1 MIRRPENRA
10 ARASRHAL
18 ISYQADLSRS
28 GLMLSRRTKL
38 CCAACFL
45 STAPCLAQA
54 QGDAL
59 RKDASGTS
67 QRPASTQKAP
77 SQARTSSRAYQSSEE
92 ESITVSAKLD
102 HARARIFP
110 SLGAVSYKIDQR
122 QINVT
127 PGGQNASISQYLL
140 RVPGVVQD
148 GNGQIHV
155 RGDHNNL
162 TYRVNGILL
171 PESLNGYA
179 QDLDSRIIQSVSLLT
194 GTLPAQFGFRTAG
207 VIDVTTKTG
216 ASLKENQLGIYGGS
230 YNTINPS
237 LQMGGSKGK
246 WDWFFVTSYN
256 QDNIGIDNPTAS
268 FRPTHDRTR
277 QGKGFT
283 YLSYRVDDQN
293 RISLLGSASYQHFQL
308 PNTTALPIKFDNG
321 LIPPGDQTIQ
331 SRLLRDTQ
339 LEQDYYGVLSWQ
351 HTADRY
357 NMQLSP
363 YISYGRINYNPDRL
377 RDLSFQGIAQ
387 QEMNDYITGGAQFD
401 NSYRLTSDHTLRFG
415 LIGQYTS
422 ERLRTQS
429 LAFATSD
436 EGEQLSRLPMSI
448 YDASGNWA
456 VQAAAYLQDEYRV
469 TRKLT
474 FNYGL
479 RWDQFASNFVN
490 DHQISPRANFV
501 WKVTPK
507 LSAHIGYA
515 RYFAPPSPQYIGLA
529 TLQKFANT
537 TSAPESL
544 IESPL
549 KVEHSHYIDAGIL
562 YKVTPHYQITLDAFN
577 KWAKNLGDIG
587 QFGRAVINT
596 PFSYRTGQVYGAE
609 MSNSWRK
616 GGWSLFGNVSY
627 VHTRAR
633 DINSAEYQFEAAE
646 LAYIKQHAIALDHQA
661 SIAASAGA
669 SYETRHD
676 MAYLDFVYSSG
687 LRSGFANQGTQP
699 QYAVFNIGYQHSF
712 LNTPTHHPIKM
723 RLDIANLFDRR
734 YQIRDGEGVGVFQA
748 QYGRRRAAYMT
759 LITSF

>member
-1 MIRRPENRA
+1 MIRRQDIRA
-10 ARASRHAL
+10 ARASRHAHTT
-18 ISYQADLSRS
+18 YQEVSSRPLLALTRKT
-28 GLMLSRRTKL
+28 GL

-45 STAPCLAQA
+45 TSGPCLARA
-54 QGDAL
+54 QNDKLRIDAPPPSE
-59 RKDASGTS
+59 ASSTEQNATS
-67 QRPASTQKAP
+67 EIRASSHIVPLPKG
-77 SQARTSSRAYQSSEE
+77 
-92 ESITVSAKLD
+92 ESIRVSAKLD
-102 HARARIFP
+102 HARTRIFP
-110 SLGAVSYKIDQR
+110 SLGAVSYKIDAR
-122 QINVT
+122 QINAT

-179 QDLDSRIIQSVSLLT
+179 QDLDSRIIQSISLLT

-216 ASLKENQLGIYGGS
+216 ATLKSNQLGIYGGS
-230 YNTINPS
+230 NNTINPS
-237 LQMGGSKGK
+237 LQMGGSRGR
-246 WDWFFVTSYN
+246 WDWFFVTSYDRN
-256 QDNIGIDNPTAS
+256 DIGIDNPTAS

-308 PNTTALPIKFDNG
+308 PNTTSLPIKFDNG
-321 LIPPGDQTIQ
+321 LIPPGDPSIE
-331 SRLLRDTQ
+331 SRFLRDTQ
-339 LEQDYYGVLSWQ
+339 LEQNYYGVLSWQ
-351 HTADRY
+351 HTADRF

-363 YISYGRINYNPDRL
+363 YISYGRINYNPDTL
-377 RDLSFQGIAQ
+377 RDLSFQSIAQ
-387 QEMNDYITGGAQFD
+387 REMNDYITGGAQFD
-401 NSYRLTSDHTLRFG
+401 NSYSLSKSHTLRFG

-422 ERLRTQS
+422 ERLQTRN
-429 LAFATSD
+429 LAFPASPED
-436 EGEQLSRLPMSI
+436 KQLSRFPKSFD
-448 YDASGNWA
+448 DASGNWA
-456 VQAAAYLQDEYRV
+456 VQAAAYLQDEYRI

-501 WKVTPK
+501 WKVSPK
-507 LSAHIGYA
+507 LSAHFGYA
-515 RYFAPPSPQYIGLA
+515 RYFTPPSPQYIGLS
-529 TLQKFANT
+529 TLRKFANT

-544 IESPL
+544 VESPL

-562 YKVTPHYQITLDAFN
+562 YKVTPQYQITLDVYN

-587 QFGRAVINT
+587 QFGRAIINT

-609 MSNSWRK
+609 LSNSWRK

-627 VHTRAR
+627 VRTRAR
-633 DINSAEYQFEAAE
+633 DINASQYQFKADE
-646 LAYIKQHAIALDHQA
+646 LDYISQHAIALDHQA
-661 SIAASAGA
+661 TIAASAGA

-687 LRSGFANQGTQP
+687 LRSGFANLGTQP

-712 LNTPTHHPIKM
+712 LNTPTHHPIKL
-723 RLDIANLFDRR
+723 RIDIANLFDRR

-748 QYGRRRAAYMT
+748 QNGRRRAAYLT
-759 LITSF
+759 LITTF